1 MTTPA
6 LSEWESIV
14 VGIMR
19 SASVGRA
26 RAEEVARLNFPNL
39 APGTP
44 TPRVEPKMLDV
55 DGRPAPIGGFIR
67 DPNIDEDEEQ
77 VEVETMF
84 RAYGAVVYRTSQ
96 KRPSKVSRGIADLI
110 VMFPTRGFSLWWETK
125 RQVGGKQRPDQ
136 VQFERDCRAGGWT
149 YRLGDR
155 YDVARYLLNLGLAEE
170 GDGPLGIV
178 PARVTGISLVL
189 ADRPE

>member
-1 MTTPA
+1 MDMSPFESKVQAVMTA
-6 LSEWESIV
+6 
-14 VGIMR
+14 
-19 SASVGRA
+19 ASVEREKAIAVVRA
-26 RAEEVARLNFPNL
+26 NFPGL
-39 APGTP
+39 EGEPSA
-44 TPRVEPKMLDV
+44 PRVEPKSIGFVHME
-55 DGRPAPIGGFIR
+55 PIPIGGYVR
-67 DPNIDEDEEQ
+67 NPDIDEDEEQ
-77 VEVETMF
+77 VKIEEMF

-125 RQVGGKQRPDQ
+125 RQIGGKQRPDQ
-136 VQFERDCRAGGWT
+136 AQFERDCRDGGWT

-178 PARVTGISLVL
+178 PARMTRISLVL